1 MINMNG
7 CKLNTMTGKQRVEN
21 EKKNLELMGMLK
33 IPVLSQKSEEGIIK
47 QVNSRSTLR
56 KT

>member
-21 EKKNLELMGMLK
+21 EKKKFGVDGHAENSSSFSKEWRRYHQTGQLK
-33 IPVLSQKSEEGIIK
+33 
-47 QVNSRSTLR
+47 VNSS
-56 KT
+56 